1 MAKRETAPGSAQR
14 AAQLA
19 NLAKGRQAKKDIAA
33 AAREDGLMKAKDRW
47 AMLIAGTL
55 TVKDLDDKEVE
66 KMKVR
71 NADGTMGGKRR
82 AIPSH
87 LIQQFTQEQ
96 LVRANAK
103 MRRALPETINVLVE
117 ILNDGSAKHS
127 DRLRAAQMLQD
138 RILGK
143 APETVRIQEV
153 NEWDS
158 MFTDAVD
165 IDRNGLDA
173 EAAALLDDA

>member
-1 MAKRETAPGSAQR
+1 MPKRGESATSAQR
-14 AAQLA
+14 AALSAGQKA
-19 NLAKGRQAKKDIAA
+19 RQQAREEARAKGAVSSKT
-33 AAREDGLMKAKDRW
+33 RW
-47 AMLIAGTL
+47 AMLLSGQL

-66 KMKVR
+66 KMRVR
-71 NADGTMGGKRR
+71 GKDGSFSGQGR

-165 IDRNGLDA
+165 IDRTGIVA
-173 EAAALLDDA
+173 EAAALLGDDK